1 MFAVLRILFVLA
13 VVLAGWAIFRY
24 LRTRDRYWLRL
35 LRRVIVATLALLLM
49 FFVGLVAERFF
60 WL

>member
-13 VVLAGWAIFRY
+13 VVLAGWSVFCY
-24 LRTRDRYWLRL
+24 LRTHDRYWLVF
-35 LRRVIVATLALLLM
+35 LRRVIVATLALLLL

>member
-13 VVLAGWAIFRY
+13 VVLAGWSVFRY
-24 LRTRDRYWLRL
+24 LRTRDRYWLVFL
-35 LRRVIVATLALLLM
+35 CRVIAATLALLLL
-49 FFVGLVAERFF
+49 FFIGLVAERIF